1 MSFQRLAAICC
12 GMAAIDTLQLS
23 RVLRDRAGFSQD
35 AAEATAEAL
44 GAAIGGEVA
53 TKTDLAALKSE
64 LKADIAAVRT
74 ELKADINELR
84 NELKADITEL
94 RTELKGDI
102 AALRTELKGDI
113 AGNSADIAGIKADI
127 RLLRW
132 QIAVTWALSLAILIK
147 LFVH

>member
-1 MSFQRLAAICC
+1 
-12 GMAAIDTLQLS
+12 MATIDTLQLS

-53 TKTDLAALKSE
+53 TKADITALKADIAGLRTGLKADIAELRTE
-64 LKADIAAVRT
+64 LKADIAALRAYIDT
-74 ELKADINELR
+74 QIAGLRGYIDAEIAPLKADM
-84 NELKADITEL
+84 
-94 RTELKGDI
+94 
-102 AALRTELKGDI
+102 
-113 AGNSADIAGIKADI
+113 

-132 QIAVTWALSLAILIK
+132 QIAVSWALSLAILVK

>member
-1 MSFQRLAAICC
+1 
-12 GMAAIDTLQLS
+12 MATIDTLQLS

-53 TKTDLAALKSE
+53 TKADIAELRTYIDTQIAGLRAYIDAGIAP
-64 LKADIAAVRT
+64 LKADM
-74 ELKADINELR
+74 
-84 NELKADITEL
+84 
-94 RTELKGDI
+94 
-102 AALRTELKGDI
+102 
-113 AGNSADIAGIKADI
+113 

-132 QIAVTWALSLAILIK
+132 QIAVSWALSLAILVK

>member
-1 MSFQRLAAICC
+1 
-12 GMAAIDTLQLS
+12 MATIDTLRLS

-53 TKTDLAALKSE
+53 TKADIAE
-64 LKADIAAVRT
+64 LKAHTDAGIAGLRAYIDAGIAGLRAYIDA
-74 ELKADINELR
+74 EIAPLKADM
-84 NELKADITEL
+84 
-94 RTELKGDI
+94 
-102 AALRTELKGDI
+102 
-113 AGNSADIAGIKADI
+113 

-132 QIAVTWALSLAILIK
+132 QIAISWALSLAILVK

>member
-1 MSFQRLAAICC
+1 MVT
-12 GMAAIDTLQLS
+12 IDTLQLS

-53 TKTDLAALKSE
+53 TKADIAGLRTA
-64 LKADIAAVRT
+64 LKADIAGLKAYIDTQIAGLRAYIDA
-74 ELKADINELR
+74 EIAPLKADM
-84 NELKADITEL
+84 
-94 RTELKGDI
+94 
-102 AALRTELKGDI
+102 
-113 AGNSADIAGIKADI
+113 

-132 QIAVTWALSLAILIK
+132 QIAISWALSLAILVK